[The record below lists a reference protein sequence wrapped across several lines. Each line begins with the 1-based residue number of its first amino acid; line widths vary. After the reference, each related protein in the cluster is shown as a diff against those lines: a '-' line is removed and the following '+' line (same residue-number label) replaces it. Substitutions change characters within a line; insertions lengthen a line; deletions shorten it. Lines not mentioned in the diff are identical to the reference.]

1 MKWST
6 NVCDVLNCVTFN
18 NDNDNDDVDEKE
30 EKEDNIY
37 LFS

>member
-18 NDNDNDDVDEKE
+18 NNSNDDDDDVDEEE

-37 LFS
+37 